1 MRGGG
6 ENTVCV
12 SMGEMRSSLL
22 AARRVHLPLCMKV
35 SNCLSLCSPTQ
46 PLFLCFSVS
55 LFLCLPLL
63 CPPTLTP
70 THILHSRYTH
80 CSNDFVSPA
89 TP

>member
-55 LFLCLPLL
+55 LFLCFSVSLPPSPL
-63 CPPTLTP
+63 PSH
-70 THILHSRYTH
+70 THTH
-80 CSNDFVSPA
+80 
-89 TP
+89 THTTQ